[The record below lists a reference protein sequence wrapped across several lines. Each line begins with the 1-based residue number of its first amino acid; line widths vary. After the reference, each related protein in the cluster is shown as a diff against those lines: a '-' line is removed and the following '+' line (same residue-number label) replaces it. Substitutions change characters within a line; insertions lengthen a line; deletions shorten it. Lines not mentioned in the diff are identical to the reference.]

1 MDSCFDG
8 KQLELV
14 KKSRIVCAC
23 LALIGLAISFYAASS
38 IQKVDT
44 IPETA
49 TVVETMEV
57 TL

>member
-1 MDSCFDG
+1 M
-8 KQLELV
+8 ELV

-38 IQKVDT
+38 IQKVEDV
-44 IPETA
+44 PAPTA
-49 TVVETMEV
+49 AVAETMEV